1 MNMENTIT
9 QLEKLNEL
17 KEKGVLTQEEFNSKK
32 QELLNNDCEVSLV
45 KNAKT
50 SGVNIVYSIVFTL
63 FAMYGIAVLCVG
75 QGINTWIP
83 IISSAFI
90 YSIIAAKLKTKE
102 YNAWYCQPVLGVFIG
117 VTILWLG
124 AFPIYTYAFVQIK
137 DKNVPLRE
145 KSK

>member
-17 KEKGVLTQEEFNSKK
+17 KEKGVLTQDEFNSKK
-32 QELLNNDCEVSLV
+32 QEMLNNDS
-45 KNAKT
+45 KRKKAKT
-50 SGVNIVYSIVFTL
+50 SGANIVYSIVFTL
-63 FAMYGIAVLCVG
+63 FVMYSITFLCEGLGID
-75 QGINTWIP
+75 TWIP
-83 IISSAFI
+83 MICSAFI

-102 YNAWYCQPVLGVFIG
+102 YNAWYCQSALGVFIG
-117 VTILWLG
+117 LTILWLV

-137 DKNVPLRE
+137 NKNVPLRE